1 MTSKNY
7 IFAHSH
13 IIKKGREHFNFE
25 IATSKISY
33 KKIHEDF
40 SVFINLFIYLLQAI
54 FLLSVWF
61 NEMCLRYLQIQPE
74 LERLGDCH
82 FLGSLHRSKGNLP
95 PPAALT
101 PGSPGQHSV
110 GNPCPPLS
118 VCTHSPSGIF
128 PARHVST
135 CKVHVCVESSL
146 SVLAQLITSFS
157 EFSNILIY

>member
-1 MTSKNY
+1 MWYLYVLLIKLTNY
-7 IFAHSH
+7 
-13 IIKKGREHFNFE
+13 
-25 IATSKISY
+25 
-33 KKIHEDF
+33 
-40 SVFINLFIYLLQAI
+40 
-54 FLLSVWF
+54 LS
-61 NEMCLRYLQIQPE
+61 YLQIQPE

-135 CKVHVCVESSL
+135 CTVHVCVESSM
-146 SVLAQLITSFS
+146 SVLAQLIPPMLF
-157 EFSNILIY
+157 LLKL

>member
-1 MTSKNY
+1 MC
-7 IFAHSH
+7 
-13 IIKKGREHFNFE
+13 
-25 IATSKISY
+25 
-33 KKIHEDF
+33 F
-40 SVFINLFIYLLQAI
+40 S
-54 FLLSVWF
+54 
-61 NEMCLRYLQIQPE
+61 YLQIQPE

-135 CKVHVCVESSL
+135 CTVHVCDESAL
-146 SVLAQLITSFS
+146 SVLAVLILPMQGV
-157 EFSNILIY
+157 SNAITY